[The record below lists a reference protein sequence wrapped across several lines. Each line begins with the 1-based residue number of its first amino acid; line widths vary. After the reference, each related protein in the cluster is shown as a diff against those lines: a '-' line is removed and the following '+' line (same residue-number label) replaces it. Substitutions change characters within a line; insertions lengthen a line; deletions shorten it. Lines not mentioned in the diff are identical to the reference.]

1 MERSTANR
9 IVGDGLLQSKM
20 HSLAGQRLTD
30 HPHLVGRRGVLFTT
44 CHFINPKACH
54 PEPSEGS
61 LTVSL
66 ADTENIQ
73 RWKARPRRLRRLRYG
88 FALTEPYKMAWLLN
102 RAEIPTTS
110 ARVTLRH
117 QSNPRTRR
125 AKVVVRANGP
135 ATCCCRDNSRIHRLD
150 YRPPHR

>member
-73 RWKARPRRLRRLRYG
+73 RWKSPASPAPPAAYRLRSAQNDR
-88 FALTEPYKMAWLLN
+88 AL
-102 RAEIPTTS
+102 
-110 ARVTLRH
+110 
-117 QSNPRTRR
+117 
-125 AKVVVRANGP
+125 
-135 ATCCCRDNSRIHRLD
+135 
-150 YRPPHR
+150 